1 MITFNFNFVAIFCL
15 FTVLIRGEQI
25 GISDRLLTTWS
36 NKLLNEVFQD
46 SKHIM
51 LEMLTKENPAF
62 GPFVDVNSA
71 IDVHIPKLL
80 YQLEDN
86 RIEVV
91 VVNTR
96 ITTDSE
102 VLINGP
108 LMFSHQD
115 YVTLTIEV
123 FLNFIIS
130 N

>member
-1 MITFNFNFVAIFCL
+1 MAIFCL

-86 RIEVV
+86 QIEVV

>member
-62 GPFVDVNSA
+62 GPFVDVSSA